1 MNILL
6 CEGINDAW
14 FFDEFMKVRFDNRK
28 HTIYDNNLPK
38 LQEMCG
44 YKCYKYNNDKYP
56 LIIYDDGGKTEL
68 LKVLRRLIIEILGNN
83 NHIIM
88 VRDEDDAPR
97 DELNRKFLEELESI
111 SKDKSKFTTHL
122 PTLERKKD
130 LFTLNHPR
138 SRGIL
143 KVEQSIVPK
152 SLEYQVVK
160 KTVELKCPGKYKIL
174 EKDSHEALELLASE
188 YYDGKRDLL
197 IRESSTWL
205 SGESW
210 INDINSLVEVA

>member
-14 FFDEFMKVRFDNRK
+14 FFDEFMNLRFDNRK
-28 HTIYDNNLPK
+28 YTIFDDNLPK

-44 YKCYKYNNDKYP
+44 YKCYKNINDKYP
-56 LIIYDDGGKTEL
+56 LIIYGDGGKTEM
-68 LKVLRRLIIEILGNN
+68 LKILRRLIIEILGNN

-88 VRDEDDAPR
+88 VRDEDDAPP
-97 DELNRKFLEELESI
+97 DELKRKFIEELKSI
-111 SKDKSKFTTHL
+111 SRDKSKFTIHL
-122 PTLERKKD
+122 PTLERNKD
-130 LFTLNHPR
+130 LFILNHPR

-160 KTVELKCPGKYKIL
+160 KTVELKCPSKNKIL
-174 EKDSHEALELLASE
+174 EEDSHEALELLASE

-210 INDINSLVEVA
+210 INDINSLVDVT